1 MPPCPN
7 VQAWPEAS
15 LAPAEERGDTWPC
28 AQLIKSASQQAWVLG
43 TEVCVGGE
51 DDLDPQPRS
60 AQR

>member
-28 AQLIKSASQQAWVLG
+28 AQLIKSPSQQAWVLG
-43 TEVCVGGE
+43 TEVCVWGG
-51 DDLDPQPRS
+51 
-60 AQR
+60 